1 MTTIQKVCF
10 NSSPADPGRGTSR
23 CRSTKHT
30 NTQNPTVHRGQPART
45 DTPPLRGERLTVLR
59 MIAFHAW
66 PLNHRRRRCAV
77 TGMGQRL
84 RYDGSPGPLLRRTPA
99 HTTRRC
105 RISWTKKCLLA
116 RAAQTRP
123 SASTRALLPSLT
135 ADQAARLGSRTRI
148 TEAPLL
154 APVAVIT
161 ALFPHLSLSLS
172 QKQHTHSTL

>member
-1 MTTIQKVCF
+1 VNAAPQTY
-10 NSSPADPGRGTSR
+10 
-23 CRSTKHT
+23 KHT
-30 NTQNPTVHRGQPART
+30 QSDCPPWTAGAHRHSPLAGGAPYRPAKTRFT
-45 DTPPLRGERLTVLR
+45 RLAPEPPAET
-59 MIAFHAW
+59 A
-66 PLNHRRRRCAV
+66 RCYMTR

-105 RISWTKKCLLA
+105 RISWAKKCLLA

-172 QKQHTHSTL
+172 QKQHTHSAL

>member
-1 MTTIQKVCF
+1 MFTSIPVPQTLGKERVNAAPQTYKRTQSDCPPWTAGAHRH
-10 NSSPADPGRGTSR
+10 SPLAGGAPYRPANDRFSR
-23 CRSTKHT
+23 LAPEPPAETARSY
-30 NTQNPTVHRGQPART
+30 
-45 DTPPLRGERLTVLR
+45 LTL
-59 MIAFHAW
+59 
-66 PLNHRRRRCAV
+66 

-84 RYDGSPGPLLRRTPA
+84 CYDGSPGPLLRRTPA

-105 RISWTKKCLLA
+105 RISWAKKCLLA

-172 QKQHTHSTL
+172 QKQHTHSAL